1 MPNMKGG
8 KKYKSSKHSEGGA
21 DMHDIGEGQT
31 IGRVIRV
38 LGNRN
43 MLVFCNDNK
52 ERLAHIRG
60 GLRKK
65 EACIEVGDIV
75 LVSLRGDGMRLCD
88 ESNGDTK
95 DKSDILAKYER
106 EVHGQLKKVPG
117 VNRKLFLQLEKM
129 DERSRTAPMTAEEED
144 FGFVFEHDSDED
156 DGEGDLDEEGKDK
169 EEIAKVR
176 EARKKASEKKLKD
189 ARNAKE
195 SGEGAKEKGDD
206 IDIDAI

>member
-1 MPNMKGG
+1 MPNFKGG

-21 DMHDIGEGQT
+21 DMHEIGEGQT
-31 IGRVIRV
+31 VARVLRV

-65 EACIEVGDIV
+65 EAKIEIGDIV
-75 LVSLRGDGMRLCD
+75 LVSLRGDGMRLMED
-88 ESNGDTK
+88 SNGDTK

-144 FGFVFEHDSDED
+144 FGFVFEQDSEDE
-156 DGEGDLDEEGKDK
+156 EEQNSDEEGKDK
-169 EEIAKVR
+169 EEIAKAR
-176 EARKKASEKKLKD
+176 EARKKSSEKKLKD
-189 ARNAKE
+189 ARSAKE
-195 SGEGAKEKGDD
+195 SGEGAKERSDE

>member
-1 MPNMKGG
+1 MKGG
-8 KKYKSSKHSEGGA
+8 KKYKAGKHSEGNAEMHEIA
-21 DMHDIGEGQT
+21 DGQT
-31 IGRVIRV
+31 IGRVLRI

-65 EACIEVGDIV
+65 DALIGVGDVV
-75 LVSLRGDGMRLCD
+75 LLSLRGDGMRMCED
-88 ESNGDTK
+88 SNGDTK

-106 EVHGQLKKVPG
+106 EVHSKLRKLPG
-117 VNRKLFLQLEKM
+117 VNKKLFLELEKM
-129 DERSRTAPMTAEEED
+129 DERSRAAPMTSAEED
-144 FGFVFEHDSDED
+144 FGFIFEQDSDEED
-156 DGEGDLDEEGKDK
+156 EEDLDDDDEDGKDK
-169 EEIAKVR
+169 DEVAKSR
-176 EARKKASEKKLKD
+176 AARKKASDKKLKD

-195 SGEGAKEKGDD
+195 SGESARDKGDD

>member
-1 MPNMKGG
+1 
-8 KKYKSSKHSEGGA
+8 
-21 DMHDIGEGQT
+21 
-31 IGRVIRV
+31 
-38 LGNRN
+38 

-65 EACIEVGDIV
+65 EANIGIGDIV
-75 LVSLRGDGMRLCD
+75 LVSLRGEGMRLCE

-106 EVHGQLKKVPG
+106 EIHGKLKKVPG
-117 VNRKLFLQLEKM
+117 INRKLFLQLEIM
-129 DERSRTAPMTAEEED
+129 DERSRAAPFITGEDDFGFTFDEPDTEDEQDEEED
-144 FGFVFEHDSDED
+144 E
-156 DGEGDLDEEGKDK
+156 KDTRTK
-169 EEIAKVR
+169 EEKALAR
-176 EARKKASEKKLKD
+176 EARKKVSDVKLKS

-195 SGEGAKEKGDD
+195 SGEGAREKGDD

>member
-1 MPNMKGG
+1 MPNFKGG
-8 KKYKSSKHSEGGA
+8 KKYKSSKHSEGNA
-21 DMHDIGEGQT
+21 EMHEICEGQT

-75 LVSLRGDGMRLCD
+75 LVSLRGDGMRLCQ

-95 DKSDILAKYER
+95 DKSDLLAKYER
-106 EVHGQLKKVPG
+106 EVHSQLKKVAG
-117 VNRKLFLQLEKM
+117 VNKKLFLQLEKM

-144 FGFVFEHDSDED
+144 FGFVFEQDSEDED
-156 DGEGDLDEEGKDK
+156 EEISDEEGKDK
-169 EEIAKVR
+169 EEIAKAR
-176 EARKKASEKKLKD
+176 EARRKANEKKVKD
-189 ARNAKE
+189 ARSAKE
-195 SGEGAKEKGDD
+195 SGEGAKERGDD

>member
-1 MPNMKGG
+1 MPNFKGG

-21 DMHDIGEGQT
+21 DMHEIGEGQM
-31 IGRVIRV
+31 IARVLRV

-65 EACIEVGDIV
+65 EAKIEIGDIV
-75 LVSLRGDGMRLCD
+75 LLSLRGDGMRLMED
-88 ESNGDTK
+88 SNGDTK

-106 EVHGQLKKVPG
+106 EVHSKLKKAPG
-117 VNRKLFLQLEKM
+117 INRKLFLQLEKM
-129 DERSRTAPMTAEEED
+129 DERSRTAPMTADEED
-144 FGFVFEHDSDED
+144 FGFVFEQNSEDED
-156 DGEGDLDEEGKDK
+156 EQDTDEEGKDK
-169 EEIAKVR
+169 EEIAKAR
-176 EARKKASEKKLKD
+176 EARKKSSEKKLKD
-189 ARNAKE
+189 ARSAKE
-195 SGEGAKEKGDD
+195 SGEGAKERSDE